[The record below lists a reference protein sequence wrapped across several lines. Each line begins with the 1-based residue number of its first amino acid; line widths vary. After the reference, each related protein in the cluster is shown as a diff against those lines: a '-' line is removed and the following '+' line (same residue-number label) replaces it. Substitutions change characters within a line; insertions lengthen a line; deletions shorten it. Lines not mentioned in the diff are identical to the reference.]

1 MMNVPNKISLARILA
16 MPVFMLFFLLN
27 FPGAKF
33 VALGIFILATIS
45 DAVDGHIARKYNL
58 ITDFGKFLDPIA
70 DKLLATTG
78 LIFLIVG
85 ETPII
90 PNPYGA
96 IFMFIMIQRDYVVT
110 GLRQI
115 AQLKGVVIAADK
127 WAKIKANFLYA
138 SLIYGLVIAA
148 LRDFTVIA
156 ESGFMT
162 YFTIVFYVIV
172 GITAVLIVNS
182 EVIYLAHNFHV
193 FKEEKKEE
201 VVEEKAVETV
211 AVEEVEEKPAAKKT
225 TTKTTKAPAKKPTTT
240 KKTTTAKKTTPKK
253 AEK

>member
-1 MMNVPNKISLARILA
+1 MMNLPNKISLGRILA
-16 MPVFMLFFLLN
+16 MPVFMLFFLLS
-27 FPGAKF
+27 FPGSKF
-33 VALGIFILATIS
+33 IALGIFILATVS

-85 ETPII
+85 ENPII

-138 SLIYGLVIAA
+138 SLIYGLVIAS
-148 LRDFTVIA
+148 LRDFAVIA

-162 YFTIVFYVIV
+162 YFTIVFYVVV
-172 GITAVLIVNS
+172 GITAVLIINS
-182 EVIYLAHNFHV
+182 EIIYLAHNFHV

-201 VVEEKAVETV
+201 VKEVETV
-211 AVEEVEEKPAAKKT
+211 ATVEETETKEETKKSAAKKATTKKST
-225 TTKTTKAPAKKPTTT
+225 TTKTTAKKPV
-240 KKTTTAKKTTPKK
+240 AKK

>member
-138 SLIYGLVIAA
+138 SLIYGLVIAS
-148 LRDFTVIA
+148 LRDITAVA

-172 GITAVLIVNS
+172 GITAVLIINS

-201 VVEEKAVETV
+201 VAEEKIVETV
-211 AVEEVEEKPAAKKT
+211 AVEEVEEKPATKKT
-225 TTKTTKAPAKKPTTT
+225 TAKTTKAPT
-240 KKTTTAKKTTPKK
+240 KKTTTAKKATTKKATPKK

>member
-1 MMNVPNKISLARILA
+1 MMNLPNKISLGRILA
-16 MPVFMLFFLLN
+16 MPVFMLFFLLS
-27 FPGAKF
+27 FPGSKF
-33 VALGIFILATIS
+33 IALGIFILATVS

-85 ETPII
+85 ENPII

-138 SLIYGLVIAA
+138 SLIYGLVIAS
-148 LRDFTVIA
+148 LRDFAVIA

-162 YFTIVFYVIV
+162 YFTIVFYVVV
-172 GITAVLIVNS
+172 GITAVLIINS
-182 EVIYLAHNFHV
+182 EIIYLAHNFHV

-201 VVEEKAVETV
+201 VKEVETV
-211 AVEEVEEKPAAKKT
+211 TTVEETETKEETKKPAAKKS
-225 TTKTTKAPAKKPTTT
+225 TT
-240 KKTTTAKKTTPKK
+240 KKSTTNKTTAKKPVAKK

>member
-1 MMNVPNKISLARILA
+1 MNLPNKISLARIIA

-27 FPGAKF
+27 FPGSKF
-33 VALGIFILATIS
+33 IALGVFILATIS

-58 ITDFGKFLDPIA
+58 ITDLGKFLDPIA

-85 ETPII
+85 ESPII
-90 PNPYGA
+90 PNPFGA

-115 AQLKGVVIAADK
+115 AQLKGVIIAADK

-138 SLIYGLVIAA
+138 SLIYGLLIAS
-148 LRDFTVIA
+148 LCDFTVIA

-162 YFTIVFYVIV
+162 VFKIVFYVVV
-172 GITAVLIVNS
+172 GITAILIINS

-193 FKEEKKEE
+193 LKEKKEDTKVEAPAETTEEKVEEKKAP
-201 VVEEKAVETV
+201 V
-211 AVEEVEEKPAAKKT
+211 AKKS
-225 TTKTTKAPAKKPTTT
+225 APKKSTV
-240 KKTTTAKKTTPKK
+240 TAKKVAK
-253 AEK
+253 

>member
-1 MMNVPNKISLARILA
+1 MMNLPNKISLARILA

-27 FPGAKF
+27 FPGSKF
-33 VALGIFILATIS
+33 IALGIFILATVS

-85 ETPII
+85 ENPII
-90 PNPYGA
+90 PNPFGA

-138 SLIYGLVIAA
+138 SLIYGLVIAS
-148 LRDFTVIA
+148 LRDFAVIA

-172 GITAVLIVNS
+172 GITAVLIINS

-211 AVEEVEEKPAAKKT
+211 EVKEVEEKPAKKPAAKKT
-225 TTKTTKAPAKKPTTT
+225 TTTKAPAKKTTTT
-240 KKTTTAKKTTPKK
+240 KKSTPKK

>member
-1 MMNVPNKISLARILA
+1 MMNLPNKISLGRILA
-16 MPVFMLFFLLN
+16 MPVFMLFFLLS
-27 FPGAKF
+27 FPGSKF
-33 VALGIFILATIS
+33 IALGIFILATVS

-85 ETPII
+85 ENPII

-138 SLIYGLVIAA
+138 SLIYGLVIAS
-148 LRDFTVIA
+148 LRDFAVIA

-162 YFTIVFYVIV
+162 YFTIVFYVVV
-172 GITAVLIVNS
+172 GITAVLIINS
-182 EVIYLAHNFHV
+182 EIIYLAHNFHV

-201 VVEEKAVETV
+201 VKEVETV
-211 AVEEVEEKPAAKKT
+211 ATVEETETKEETKKPAAKKATTKKST
-225 TTKTTKAPAKKPTTT
+225 TTKTTAKKPV
-240 KKTTTAKKTTPKK
+240 AKK

>member
-1 MMNVPNKISLARILA
+1 MNLPNKISLARIIA

-27 FPGAKF
+27 FPGSKF
-33 VALGIFILATIS
+33 IALGVFILATIS

-58 ITDFGKFLDPIA
+58 ITDLGKFLDPIA

-85 ETPII
+85 ESPII
-90 PNPYGA
+90 PNPFGA

-115 AQLKGVVIAADK
+115 AQLKGVIIAADK

-138 SLIYGLVIAA
+138 SLIYGLLIAS
-148 LRDFTVIA
+148 LCDFTVIA

-162 YFTIVFYVIV
+162 VFKIVFYVVV
-172 GITAVLIVNS
+172 GITAILIINS

-193 FKEEKKEE
+193 FKEKKEDTKVE
-201 VVEEKAVETV
+201 APAETTEEKVEEK
-211 AVEEVEEKPAAKKT
+211 
-225 TTKTTKAPAKKPTTT
+225 KAPVTKEAAPKKSTV
-240 KKTTTAKKTTPKK
+240 TAKKVAK
-253 AEK
+253 